1 MSFKTVLSIAAL
13 ATLLGGVA
21 CKNNATAPPA
31 STPASNQPVASKTPG
46 PLPDRAFRALLAIKD
61 APTKLR
67 AGQKET
73 VVVRVK
79 NASDVFWWARGGET
93 NDASSNRFYIAVG
106 DRWLQQDG
114 KLVTEM
120 DGRIGIPKDL
130 RPGDE
135 VEVPLTISAPT
146 TPGTYTLEIDLVQ
159 EQVSWFHDK
168 GSLTAKAEVT
178 VVR

>member
-1 MSFKTVLSIAAL
+1 MHFKTLLSLAAM

-21 CKNNATAPPA
+21 CKNNTSGPTA

-46 PLPDRAFRALLAIKD
+46 PLPDRAFRASLALKD

-73 VVVRVK
+73 VVVRIK
-79 NASDVFWWARGGET
+79 NASDVFWWARGGEN
-93 NDASSNRFYIAVG
+93 NDANSNRFYIAVG
-106 DRWLQQDG
+106 DRWLQEDG
-114 KLVTEM
+114 QLVTEM

-146 TPGTYTLEIDLVQ
+146 TPGNYVLEVDLVQ

-168 GSLTAKAEVT
+168 GSPTAKTNVT